1 MHNRYFS
8 FCFQFELLEG
18 EPCYLAL
25 YRQRTEKGC
34 FVMYFIHLKHMLA
47 LFMTSL
53 LHPAGHKM
61 AALPVLL
68 SCLSSFF
75 LYFFIYYYYF
85 LTNENQMT
93 KKTKKIKNDFLFLM
107 LIQKLYIKK
116 NLNIWTNM
124 MLLRFS
130 SSLNIMHQ
138 SITIF
143 LCLSAMFLLLFWP
156 NDVAVDHFYNY
167 IEGIFGFLSSSIHST
182 NENGKLWGFGNRWWH
197 NPQYSRHRLRKR
209 RLQPG

>member
-8 FCFQFELLEG
+8 FCFQFERLKR

-25 YRQRTEKGC
+25 YRQRTEKVASWCILYIWHTYWLCLWRHCYILLGTKWQPLRSC
-34 FVMYFIHLKHMLA
+34 FRAFPA
-47 LFMTSL
+47 FFNLF
-53 LHPAGHKM
+53 
-61 AALPVLL
+61 
-68 SCLSSFF
+68 F
-75 LYFFIYYYYF
+75 YYYYYF

-93 KKTKKIKNDFLFLM
+93 IFFFFFFFFFFFYADSKIIYKLF
-107 LIQKLYIKK
+107 
-116 NLNIWTNM
+116 LNIWTNM

-130 SSLNIMHQ
+130 SSLNIMNQ
-138 SITIF
+138 SIAIF

-182 NENGKLWGFGNRWWH
+182 NEDGNPCEFGNRW
-197 NPQYSRHRLRKR
+197 
-209 RLQPG
+209 